1 MLNWRT
7 KWIVAI
13 IFTISVILIAKLEN
27 YGVIEKPISQY
38 VTTGED
44 FLTMKK
50 WVASVIGDTNLQDD
64 MIEVHFEED
73 ILTDYESVQPYRD
86 GVIVSY
92 MHPLPIYAQ
101 EGGLI
106 IFTGITRQTG
116 KTITILYDGGDE
128 VTYGF
133 VGSFSK
139 LPYTSV
145 KRGQILALMD
155 ESTMYL
161 KVKRNGVRLD
171 SSQLPAYLTGTLE

>member
-1 MLNWRT
+1 MKWRT

-13 IFTISVILIAKLEN
+13 VFTISIIGISKLEN
-27 YGVIEKPISQY
+27 RGIIEKPITQY
-38 VTTGED
+38 LSTGED
-44 FLTMKK
+44 FLAMKK
-50 WVASVIGDTNLQDD
+50 WVATMIGETNLQDE
-64 MIEVHFEED
+64 MIEVHFEEG
-73 ILTDYESVQPYRD
+73 IFTDYESVQPYRD

-92 MHPLPIYAQ
+92 LHPLPIYAQ
-101 EGGLI
+101 ENGLV

-133 VGSFSK
+133 VGTFSK

-161 KVKRNGVRLD
+161 MVKRNGIQLD
-171 SSQLPAYLTGTLE
+171 SSELPDYLTGTLE

>member
-1 MLNWRT
+1 MA
-7 KWIVAI
+7 IV
-13 IFTISVILIAKLEN
+13 FTISVIGISKLEN
-27 YGVIEKPISQY
+27 FGIIDKPVTQY

-44 FLTMKK
+44 LLAMKK
-50 WVASVIGDTNLQDD
+50 WVATIIGDTNVQDD
-64 MIEVHFEED
+64 MLEVHFED
-73 ILTDYESVQPYRD
+73 GIFSDYETVQPYRD

-92 MHPLPIYAQ
+92 MHPLPVYAQ
-101 EGGLI
+101 EDGLV

-116 KTITILYDGGDE
+116 KTITVLYDSGDE

-155 ESTMYL
+155 EKAMFL
-161 KVKRNGVRLD
+161 MVKRNGV
-171 SSQLPAYLTGTLE
+171 QLGASELPDYLTGTFE